1 MMLGLTMRMTRKE
14 YPGADS
20 ELRDA
25 IACDWPRFLERA
37 LPDMPYIF
45 LPNSGEAIIRYAER
59 LGIDALLLTGGD
71 DWGIFPERDETEP
84 RLFAWAREKNFP
96 IFGVCRGAQVI
107 RSEEHTSE
115 LQSPR

>member
-37 LPDMPYIF
+37 LPDMPYRQ
-45 LPNSGEAIIRYAER
+45 LSVTPKDS
-59 LGIDALLLTGGD
+59 ALM
-71 DWGIFPERDETEP
+71 P
-84 RLFAWAREKNFP
+84 
-96 IFGVCRGAQVI
+96 C
-107 RSEEHTSE
+107 S
-115 LQSPR
+115 